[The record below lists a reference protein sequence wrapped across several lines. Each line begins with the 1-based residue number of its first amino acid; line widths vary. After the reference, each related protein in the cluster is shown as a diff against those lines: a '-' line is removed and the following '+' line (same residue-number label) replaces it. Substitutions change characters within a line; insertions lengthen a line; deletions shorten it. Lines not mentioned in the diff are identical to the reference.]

1 MSIITEGLHKI
12 NTMNSAL
19 VLEGGAMRGLFT
31 AGILDAFM
39 ERGFYFPKVVGISAG
54 ALQGLSYISRQPGRN
69 VSVNIRFAP
78 DKRYMGLRH
87 LVRDGS
93 YFNFRF
99 MFGKLAHEYVPF
111 NYDKFEK
118 ASETLYVGITDCLTG
133 KPVFV
138 SSKSCPLSEF
148 MGVCVASCSIPLLS
162 KPVKLEGKEY
172 VDGGVG
178 MPLVPFPEDLPFPC
192 TKPVYILTRDIT
204 YRKKKVPHGF
214 KSLMRAAYG
223 RTYPAVV
230 EGMCSIPERYNEKVK
245 KIIQMEKEGKVFVLR
260 PESPVKVSR
269 VEKDTKKLRA
279 LYEEGY
285 QIGMKR
291 FDEMM
296 RWMSEK

>member
-1 MSIITEGLHKI
+1 MSIITEGLHKT

-133 KPVFV
+133 KPVLYRVKAALF
-138 SSKSCPLSEF
+138 PNLW
-148 MGVCVASCSIPLLS
+148 GYASQ
-162 KPVKLEGKEY
+162 
-172 VDGGVG
+172 
-178 MPLVPFPEDLPFPC
+178 
-192 TKPVYILTRDIT
+192 
-204 YRKKKVPHGF
+204 
-214 KSLMRAAYG
+214 AA
-223 RTYPAVV
+223 RFRF
-230 EGMCSIPERYNEKVK
+230 S
-245 KIIQMEKEGKVFVLR
+245 Q
-260 PESPVKVSR
+260 SR
-269 VEKDTKKLRA
+269 
-279 LYEEGY
+279 
-285 QIGMKR
+285 
-291 FDEMM
+291 
-296 RWMSEK
+296 

>member
-1 MSIITEGLHKI
+1 MSIITEGLHKT

-118 ASETLYVGITDCLTG
+118 ASETLYALLTALRG
-133 KPVFV
+133 NLFLYRVKAALFPN
-138 SSKSCPLSEF
+138 LW
-148 MGVCVASCSIPLLS
+148 GYASQ
-162 KPVKLEGKEY
+162 
-172 VDGGVG
+172 
-178 MPLVPFPEDLPFPC
+178 
-192 TKPVYILTRDIT
+192 
-204 YRKKKVPHGF
+204 
-214 KSLMRAAYG
+214 AA
-223 RTYPAVV
+223 RFRF
-230 EGMCSIPERYNEKVK
+230 S
-245 KIIQMEKEGKVFVLR
+245 Q
-260 PESPVKVSR
+260 SR
-269 VEKDTKKLRA
+269 
-279 LYEEGY
+279 
-285 QIGMKR
+285 
-291 FDEMM
+291 
-296 RWMSEK
+296 